1 MSRILARV
9 TSRMALGVSLAG
21 VACSP
26 AARIEQRSG
35 DPESVGGDPS
45 SNRRGDQDVQA
56 GNASGNPE
64 PPLVVETHDGKLR
77 GLSTGV
83 VDEFM
88 GIRYAA
94 PPVGKLRLASPAAP
108 APWDGIHDANQPG
121 AVCPQFVT
129 SGVVG
134 DEDCLWLNVY
144 RPANTGAQASLPVM
158 VWIHGGSFKSG
169 AGSEF
174 DPGRLVATN
183 DIIVVTINYRL
194 GPLGFLSGD
203 GLSGDYGL
211 QDQQAA
217 LRWVRDNIAAFGGD
231 PQQVTIQGE
240 SAGGASVCAQLA
252 SPSAGGLFSRAVI
265 QSASCASVSLEF
277 AKSQAELVAAKLGCR
292 SSELASCLADE
303 KLGADRIVRAGELG
317 GAIYGIV
324 AGSGVLPLAPMQVV
338 AARQQWKVPVLI
350 GGITDE
356 MSLFTVGDRALLEE
370 LNQNGY
376 RGVLAHWFA
385 SVDTDRIVTEYPL
398 NGYKNAF
405 FALGAVLND
414 SGVYYGQA
422 LGGCVTAAVADALSV
437 SVATYAYELD
447 DLNFTW
453 SSGGV
458 GASHMSD
465 LPYLFDITHPFSQP
479 LTATQSKL
487 ADTMVRSWGVFASGD
502 PPGEDWPMYAA
513 APDTAVAA
521 DTTVAANTRYFNPD
535 ARPGFIDLRTKH
547 HCDFWQKACGSY
559 AERCPYPAR

>member
-1 MSRILARV
+1 MRSNLTRV
-9 TSRMALGVSLAG
+9 SSRMALGLSLAG
-21 VACSP
+21 VACSAGP
-26 AARIEQRSG
+26 RIEQRRG
-35 DPESVGGDPS
+35 DPESVSGDPS
-45 SNRRGDQDVQA
+45 SNGPGDQDAPA
-56 GNASGNPE
+56 GSAGENPE
-64 PPLVVETHDGKLR
+64 PPLVVETRDGKLR
-77 GLSTGV
+77 GVSTGV
-83 VDEFM
+83 VEEFM

-108 APWDGIHDANQPG
+108 ARWDGIRDAKEPG
-121 AVCPQFVT
+121 AVCPQLAT

-134 DEDCLWLNVY
+134 EEDCLWLNVY
-144 RPANTGAQASLPVM
+144 RPVNTGAQASLPVM

-183 DIIVVTINYRL
+183 DMVVVTLNYRL
-194 GPLGFLSGD
+194 GPLGFLAGN

-217 LRWVRDNIAAFGGD
+217 LRWVRDNIGAFGGD

-252 SPSAGGLFSRAVI
+252 SPSAGALFSRAII
-265 QSASCASVSLEF
+265 QSASCVSVSPEF
-277 AKSQAELVAAKLGCR
+277 AKSQADLVAAKLGCTP
-292 SSELASCLADE
+292 SELASCLRNE
-303 KLGADRIVRAGELG
+303 TLGAERIVRAAELG
-317 GAIYGIV
+317 GAMYGIV

-338 AARQQWKVPVLI
+338 AAQQQWKVPVLI

-356 MSLFTVGDRALLEE
+356 MSLFTAGDSALLQE
-370 LNQNGY
+370 LNQKGY

-414 SGVYYGQA
+414 SGVYYGQG
-422 LGGCVTAAVADALSV
+422 LGGCVTAAVADALSA
-437 SVATYAYELD
+437 SVATYAYEFD
-447 DLNFTW
+447 DLDFTW
-453 SSGGV
+453 SNGGV
-458 GASHMSD
+458 GASHMSE
-465 LPYLFDITHPFSQP
+465 LPYLFDIAHPFSQP
-479 LTATQSKL
+479 LTPTQSKL
-487 ADTMVRSWGVFASGD
+487 AETMVRSWGAFARGET
-502 PPGEDWPMYAA
+502 PGEDWPMYAA
-513 APDTAVAA
+513 APDTVAA
-521 DTTVAANTRYFNPD
+521 DATVAANTRYFNPD

-559 AERCPYPAR
+559 GERCPYPAR